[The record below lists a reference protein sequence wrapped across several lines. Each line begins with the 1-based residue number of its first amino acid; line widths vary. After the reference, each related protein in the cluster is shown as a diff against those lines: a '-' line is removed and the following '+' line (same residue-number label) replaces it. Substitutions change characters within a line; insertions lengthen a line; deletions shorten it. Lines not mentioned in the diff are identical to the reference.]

1 MVASV
6 VSTVSSSATKCELV
20 GGFSGDTITMKEILD
35 NSGLSKVT
43 LLKLLSANGVQPVG
57 KVLNGSRGRPAALF
71 DRDTVT
77 RMLADRASAKSGKSK
92 KVDTVKVEADA
103 SAEPEDSGS
112 EMSVDEINAALAG

>member
-6 VSTVSSSATKCELV
+6 VSTVSSSATKRELV
-20 GGFSGDTITMKEILD
+20 GGFSGDTITMKEIID

-57 KVLNGSRGRPAALF
+57 KVLSGSRGRPAALF

-77 RMLADRASAKSGKSK
+77 RMLADRASAKSGKLK

-103 SAEPEDSGS
+103 SAEPEDNGS
-112 EMSVDEINAALAG
+112 EMSVDEINAALAD